1 MLPSRRGEQ
10 VSLPD
15 QEGTERDFHWASF
28 TLAFYSPRLI
38 FGSMRNDTVIKLLE
52 ALRREAEE
60 QHLRRDLS
68 SHEYVQILEHAAA
81 VEELFAE

>member
-52 ALRREAEE
+52 AEE